1 MDDQDD
7 APVRIDTP
15 SGYSHGDDLDRIFV
29 DDDERRAWW
38 ASPRD
43 FHGVPRRR
51 LRWPPSLG
59 HGVVPRL
66 ARAAWALVA
75 VAGVAWAAWSGA
87 KHVLFLGVGAPDFA
101 RDPAAVNAAAL
112 EAFAGLAEGALVALV
127 IAPTCAALF
136 ALVFEAILRALVA
149 VAAPRLPR
157 TLAPSAAKTP
167 AERDRRVADLNAAR
181 DIHAAFAALKTA
193 AHSACEARQA
203 AASSAIAAWT
213 RPAVMIV
220 LATASHLAA
229 LEASGVPLASAL
241 APGGSLSSARR
252 SRRACGRRGT
262 PARPRRWRRWRPCV
276 AIGARRFD
284 ASRGKRARANANF
297 WRRRIGARSRVDGAA
312 TRTSRRGNETKPP
325 RIRR

>member
-1 MDDQDD
+1 M
-7 APVRIDTP
+7 RIDTP

-101 RDPAAVNAAAL
+101 RDAAAVNAAAL

-229 LEASGVPLASAL
+229 LEASGC
-241 APGGSLSSARR
+241 R
-252 SRRACGRRGT
+252 SR
-262 PARPRRWRRWRPCV
+262 PRSPR
-276 AIGARRFD
+276 
-284 ASRGKRARANANF
+284 
-297 WRRRIGARSRVDGAA
+297 GARSRPRDGRAERVGDVVRRRDRGGGVDGVHASRSGRGGS
-312 TRTSRRGNETKPP
+312 TRREGSARARTRIFGGGASGHVLVSMARRPVRRAGETKPNL
-325 RIRR
+325 RG